1 MNLSET
7 RLPSQGWF
15 GRIMGALFRVAR
27 PRNRQ
32 LRLVEALSLGERRFV
47 ALVECDQRRFLIGS
61 TPQSIRLLT
70 EIGAPTSASRLIG
83 KSRFERERTQ

>member
-1 MNLSET
+1 MSLSET
-7 RLPSQGWF
+7 QLPSQGWF

-47 ALVECDQRRFLIGS
+47 ALIECDQRRFLIGS
-61 TPQSIRLLT
+61 TAQSIRFLT
-70 EIGAPTSASRLIG
+70 EIGAHTSASRLIG

>member
-1 MNLSET
+1 MSLAET
-7 RLPSQGWF
+7 QLPSLGWF
-15 GRIMGALFRVAR
+15 GRMVAALFRVAH

-32 LRLVEALSLGERRFV
+32 LHLAEVLSLGERRFV
-47 ALVECDQRRFLIGS
+47 ALIECDQRRFLIGS

-70 EIGAPTSASRLIG
+70 EIEGHTSATRVIG

>member
-1 MNLSET
+1 MSLVETQLS
-7 RLPSQGWF
+7 SQSWLA
-15 GRIMGALFRVAR
+15 RMVNALFRVAR

-32 LRLVEALSLGERRFV
+32 LRLAEVLSLGERRFV

-70 EIGAPTSASRLIG
+70 EIRVRDSSGRSTTTPRLQ
-83 KSRFERERTQ
+83 RERMQ